1 MVKKMFR
8 IVELEDCEIK
18 QYVFLTDAESVES
31 QLTDIYDA
39 LKDKPLQ
46 YKFGSS
52 FTVTVLTTLCAGVA
66 IALAIGLS
74 NPTAKMIEDLSL
86 QREIIVDGLENT
98 NNEYLYTK
106 FYIDAQELNVNKHR
120 YENKKNSLW
129 VGCFQDKRYEYVDYI
144 GLKKENR
151 ND

>member
-1 MVKKMFR
+1 ML
-8 IVELEDCEIK
+8 IIIL
-18 QYVFLTDAESVES
+18 L
-31 QLTDIYDA
+31 
-39 LKDKPLQ
+39 
-46 YKFGSS
+46 
-52 FTVTVLTTLCAGVA
+52 VLICIICWT
-66 IALAIGLS
+66 LAIIKCVKDDGSTEGILAITFSFLAAIVIGIAIGMS
-74 NPTAKMIEDLSL
+74 NPTSKMIEDLSL

-144 GLKKENR
+144 DLKKDNR

>member
-1 MVKKMFR
+1 MLMIILLVLICIICWTLAIISWVK
-8 IVELEDCEIK
+8 
-18 QYVFLTDAESVES
+18 YYS
-31 QLTDIYDA
+31 
-39 LKDKPLQ
+39 
-46 YKFGSS
+46 
-52 FTVTVLTTLCAGVA
+52 VTVGTVA
-66 IALAIGLS
+66 TIFTFLAAIVIGIAIGMS

-144 GLKKENR
+144 DLKEDK
-151 ND
+151 

>member
-1 MVKKMFR
+1 MLIIILLVLICIICWALTIINCVK
-8 IVELEDCEIK
+8 D
-18 QYVFLTDAESVES
+18 D
-31 QLTDIYDA
+31 
-39 LKDKPLQ
+39 
-46 YKFGSS
+46 GS
-52 FTVTVLTTLCAGVA
+52 TAGIVA
-66 IALAIGLS
+66 IMFSFLAAIVIGIAIGMS

-106 FYIDAQELNVNKHR
+106 FYMDAQELNVNKHR

-129 VGCFQDKRYEYVDYI
+129 VGCFQDRRYEYVDYI
-144 GLKKENR
+144 NLEKENK

>member
-1 MVKKMFR
+1 MIILLVLICIICWTLAIISWVK
-8 IVELEDCEIK
+8 
-18 QYVFLTDAESVES
+18 YYS
-31 QLTDIYDA
+31 
-39 LKDKPLQ
+39 
-46 YKFGSS
+46 
-52 FTVTVLTTLCAGVA
+52 VTVGTVA
-66 IALAIGLS
+66 TIFTFLAAIVIGIAIGMS

-144 GLKKENR
+144 DLKEDK
-151 ND
+151 

>member
-1 MVKKMFR
+1 MLIIILLVLICILCWIWLIKPDISKNFT
-8 IVELEDCEIK
+8 IEL
-18 QYVFLTDAESVES
+18 
-31 QLTDIYDA
+31 
-39 LKDKPLQ
+39 
-46 YKFGSS
+46 
-52 FTVTVLTTLCAGVA
+52 TVTVLTTLCAGVA
-66 IALAIGLS
+66 IALAIGMS

-106 FYIDAQELNVNKHR
+106 FYMDAQELNVNKQR

-144 GLKKENR
+144 DLKG
-151 ND
+151 D

>member
-1 MVKKMFR
+1 MLIIIILVLICIFCWMWFIKPDISKNFT
-8 IVELEDCEIK
+8 IELI
-18 QYVFLTDAESVES
+18 
-31 QLTDIYDA
+31 
-39 LKDKPLQ
+39 
-46 YKFGSS
+46 
-52 FTVTVLTTLCAGVA
+52 VTVLTTLCAGLA

-144 GLKKENR
+144 DLKE
-151 ND
+151 D